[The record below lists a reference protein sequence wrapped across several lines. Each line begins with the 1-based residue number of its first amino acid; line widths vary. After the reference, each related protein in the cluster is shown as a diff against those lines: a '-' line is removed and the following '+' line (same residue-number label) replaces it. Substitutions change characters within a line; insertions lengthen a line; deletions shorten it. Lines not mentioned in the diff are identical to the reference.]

1 MFAHESLHLH
11 TGDLRDSELLA
22 ALIRDIRPLEI
33 YNLAGKSSVAESWTD
48 PLETVALSG
57 SAVAALLD
65 SAWKLQESMGVP
77 VRFVQASSA
86 EIFGV
91 PAHVPQ
97 TERTPISPV
106 SPYGAAKAFGHF
118 LVAAFRARGL
128 HASSSILFNHE
139 SPLRPKRFVTRK
151 ITSTVARI
159 ALGSPEKLMLGSLDI
174 SRDWGWAP
182 EYMQALQLMARA
194 AEPGDFVIGTGTM
207 HSIRDFVTL
216 AFAEVGISDW
226 EPLVEVDED
235 LRRPIDPPAQLA
247 DSSKARAELGWQPLV
262 GFEELV
268 SRMVQADLKR

>member
-1 MFAHESLHLH
+1 MHERLHLH
-11 TGDLRDSELLA
+11 TGDLRDSKLLA
-22 ALIRDIRPLEI
+22 SLIHDIRPDEI
-33 YNLAGKSSVAESWTD
+33 YNLAGKSSVAESWND

-57 SAVAALLD
+57 GAVAAMLD
-65 SAWKLQESMGVP
+65 GAWRLQETSGMP

-91 PAHVPQ
+91 PAEVPQ
-97 TERTPISPV
+97 TEKTPIMPV

-128 HASSSILFNHE
+128 HASSAILFNHE
-139 SPLRPKRFVTRK
+139 SPLRPERFVTRK

-159 ALGSPEKLMLGSLDI
+159 ARGSTEKLTLGNLHI

-194 AEPGDFVIGTGTM
+194 DSPGDFVIGTGTM
-207 HSIRDFVTL
+207 NSIRDFVTL

-226 EPLVEVDED
+226 EPLVEVNDD
-235 LRRPIDPPAQLA
+235 LRRPVDPPAQLA
-247 DSSKARAELGWQPLV
+247 DSSKARDLLGWQPLV

-268 SRMVQADLKR
+268 SRMVQADLAR